1 MLELRRKRFILSNY
15 ISALDYLL
23 RGYLKERRGKNLAK
37 TLAQK
42 YEQRVID
49 VIREVHT
56 FNNTVIKWE
65 SYFRIKLIFEGA
77 IAEERVEPMEKSQRI
92 RITFQPSQVHG
103 QGEGT
108 RAR

>member
-1 MLELRRKRFILSNY
+1 MELHFGSRLLAAWLSKGTAREELGEN
-15 ISALDYLL
+15 I
-23 RGYLKERRGKNLAK
+23 GAK
-37 TLAQK
+37 VRAACNRC
-42 YEQRVID
+42 Y
-49 VIREVHT
+49 REVRT
-56 FNNTVIKWE
+56 FNNNVIKWK

>member
-1 MLELRRKRFILSNY
+1 M
-15 ISALDYLL
+15 
-23 RGYLKERRGKNLAK
+23 AK
-37 TLAQK
+37 TLEQK
-42 YEQRVID
+42 FEQRVID
-49 VIREVHT
+49 VIREVCT
-56 FNNTVIKWE
+56 FNNTVIKWK

-108 RAR
+108 RVR